1 MCDPLPET
9 IAGHHGRAPRR
20 PPMRTTLF
28 AAALAASC
36 IALSGCAGLGTG
48 AGSGA
53 SPDTIVKAIEALNDG
68 CDKTVD
74 INLSYVPPMPPA
86 GNVKIQKTCLASK
99 RSAAAPQA
107 DPIGDALASPPVKP

>member
-1 MCDPLPET
+1 
-9 IAGHHGRAPRR
+9 
-20 PPMRTTLF
+20 MRTTLF

-36 IALSGCAGLGTG
+36 IALASCTSLGAG

-53 SPDTIVKAIEALNDG
+53 SPDAIVKAIEALNDG

-86 GNVKIQKTCLASK
+86 GNVKIQKTCLANK
-99 RSAAAPQA
+99 RTGGKASA
-107 DPIGDALASPPVKP
+107 DPIGDALATAPVKP